1 MKDSDQRRAAPRWGT
16 SRVEAF
22 SDGVFAIAIT
32 LLVLEIKIDPSDY
45 GHLGRAL
52 AHEWPA
58 YLAYVTSFLTVG
70 SVWIAHHAL
79 FSRLRYIDSVL
90 LRINLLLLMVAAFL
104 PFPTGVLAEAL
115 HASNRAERVAIGFY
129 GLTALVIE
137 LVLRAGVRYAASQPH
152 LAAEPPPDESPPVMD
167 QPDSR
172 WASLSAA
179 VYSLAIVFGIVLVP
193 RVAVVAYL
201 AIAIRGA
208 LVVGGSGRLN
218 IPWITNRL
226 RRRPKPR

>member
-1 MKDSDQRRAAPRWGT
+1 MTDPDQRHATPRWGT
-16 SRVEAF
+16 GRVEAF

-45 GHLGRAL
+45 GHLGTAL
-52 AHEWPA
+52 AHEWPS

-79 FSRLRYIDSVL
+79 FSRLRYIDPVL

-129 GLTALVIE
+129 GLTALAIE
-137 LVLRAGVRYAASQPH
+137 LVLRAGVRYAAARPH
-152 LAAEPPPDESPPVMD
+152 LAAEPPDESPPVVD
-167 QPDSR
+167 QPASR
-172 WASLSAA
+172 WASLTAA
-179 VYSLAIVFGIVLVP
+179 VYSLAIVFGIVLAP
-193 RVAVVAYL
+193 RVAVIAYL
-201 AIAIRGA
+201 AIAARGA
-208 LVVGGSGRLN
+208 LVVGSSGRLN
-218 IPWITNRL
+218 IPWITGRL
-226 RRRPKPR
+226 RRRMKPR